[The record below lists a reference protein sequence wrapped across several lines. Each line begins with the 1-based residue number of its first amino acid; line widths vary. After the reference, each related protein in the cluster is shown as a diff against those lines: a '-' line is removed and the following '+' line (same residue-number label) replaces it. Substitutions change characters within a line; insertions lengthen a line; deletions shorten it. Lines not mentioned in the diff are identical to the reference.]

1 MRALQTRKRTRRC
14 GTVSNLLEG
23 SHPEEEGMHDYTIGL
38 ELTFS
43 ALGKLLGF
51 ARIDKNV
58 PLSS

>member
-1 MRALQTRKRTRRC
+1 
-14 GTVSNLLEG
+14 
-23 SHPEEEGMHDYTIGL
+23 MHDYAIGL